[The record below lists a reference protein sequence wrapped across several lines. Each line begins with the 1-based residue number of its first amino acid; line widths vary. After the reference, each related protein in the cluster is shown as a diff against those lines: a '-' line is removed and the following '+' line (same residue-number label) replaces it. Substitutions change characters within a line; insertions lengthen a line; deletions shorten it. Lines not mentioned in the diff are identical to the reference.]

1 MSLNG
6 VLLFTLLNVFALEIF
21 DITGTCGIF
30 GQSVL
35 LLTGKFFS
43 SPSVLKFKKKKLLTN
58 NSFMTEMLHV

>member
-35 LLTGKFFS
+35 LLSGTFFS
-43 SPSVLKFKKKKLLTN
+43 CPSTFKQNK
-58 NSFMTEMLHV
+58 NS